1 MALRLKT
8 RKMLMTGRETEEL
21 DSAVHLTVITKCPG
35 KYLLIDQETGQ
46 SYVGSNEDN
55 PYLPGFKLW
64 KLIRD

>member
-1 MALRLKT
+1 MDKKIRVLQ
-8 RKMLMTGRETEEL
+8 TGRVAEEL
-21 DSAVHLTVITKCPG
+21 DSAVHLTVITKCPE

>member
-1 MALRLKT
+1 MDKKIRVLQ
-8 RKMLMTGRETEEL
+8 TGRVAEEL
-21 DSAVHLTVITKCPG
+21 DSAVHLTVITKCPE

-46 SYVGSNEDN
+46 SYVGSNEDS